1 MMPLKITLIITIF
14 GDDGDLH
21 QLLTQVKKQELIPD
35 EVIIINSLREVDIH
49 NIIKKFSDYLNIR
62 YFFKDTRLMPGAAR
76 NFGVQQSSYPLIAFL
91 DSKTLPNKEWLCS
104 ALKDWNGSK
113 RSIVFGSTSY
123 IAHTEFQKIVILSTY
138 GKNAASS
145 IPGTLITQE
154 LFKEIGFF
162 SENVRAGEDIEW
174 RNRAY
179 GHDNVIIIIPK
190 NSTLIYDSVSTNIF
204 SELYRSA
211 RNNWSAA
218 SIDAQLNTRALFLA
232 LVSSFLLLITPNWNR
247 FLGGIFFIPNI
258 TKIYFIFFSISVIL
272 VYLIRPKKIR
282 VLIQNLFLPMLFTF
296 LILTIAFP
304 EALQMAATHTIG
316 EKFLISIGPFFI
328 TSLLTIG
335 FIFRAFIA
343 PIRLGANLNDLF
355 PLRWILMGSLG
366 LVNDLFKAPGY
377 LLGACLTVGRIF
389 KRKIYDSF

>member
-1 MMPLKITLIITIF
+1 M
-14 GDDGDLH
+14 
-21 QLLTQVKKQELIPD
+21 
-35 EVIIINSLREVDIH
+35 
-49 NIIKKFSDYLNIR
+49 
-62 YFFKDTRLMPGAAR
+62 
-76 NFGVQQSSYPLIAFL
+76 
-91 DSKTLPNKEWLCS
+91 
-104 ALKDWNGSK
+104 
-113 RSIVFGSTSY
+113 
-123 IAHTEFQKIVILSTY
+123 
-138 GKNAASS
+138 
-145 IPGTLITQE
+145 ITQE

-272 VYLIRPKKIR
+272 VYLIRPKK
-282 VLIQNLFLPMLFTF
+282 L
-296 LILTIAFP
+296 
-304 EALQMAATHTIG
+304 E
-316 EKFLISIGPFFI
+316 S
-328 TSLLTIG
+328 
-335 FIFRAFIA
+335 
-343 PIRLGANLNDLF
+343 
-355 PLRWILMGSLG
+355 
-366 LVNDLFKAPGY
+366 
-377 LLGACLTVGRIF
+377 
-389 KRKIYDSF
+389 